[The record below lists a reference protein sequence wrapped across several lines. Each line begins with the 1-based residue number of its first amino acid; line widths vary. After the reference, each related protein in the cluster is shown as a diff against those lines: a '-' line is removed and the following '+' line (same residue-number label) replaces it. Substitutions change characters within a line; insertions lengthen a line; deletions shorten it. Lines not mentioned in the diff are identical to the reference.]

1 MNRKITKIIVH
12 CSATPP
18 SQDIGREE
26 IDEWHRKRGFDGIG
40 YHNVIRRDGG
50 VEFGRS
56 LMQEGAHVRGHNEE
70 SIGIC
75 LVGGIDEAG
84 ASEPNYTENQ
94 MTSLRGLLA
103 HYTEQWP
110 EAYILGHGDI
120 EGAGKD
126 CPCFVVSYWLVTG
139 KIIPVRGAA

>member
-18 SQDIGREE
+18 SQDIGGEE
-26 IDEWHRKRGFDGIG
+26 IDEWHLKRGFDGIG

-110 EAYILGHGDI
+110 EAYIRGHGDI
-120 EGAGKD
+120 EGTARD
-126 CPCFVVSYWLVTG
+126 CPCFSVSNWLMTG